1 MGAGPGGER
10 ANGSAAGAGPR
21 LALAGRR
28 AKARGA
34 ELRSA
39 LPRRAAAR
47 SRRGG
52 RRRVRVCQP
61 LPAPASPGTMSGRS
75 RAVLSVLLLLLG
87 APGVAQAAGDA
98 SCRPVR
104 AAFQVLQPGAKW
116 VPESPVP
123 GEVPPPAAR
132 GVPDRWC
139 PLRPSWG
146 CTASGLDGAGGCCL
160 PARVGS
166 GRAGGMR
173 GAPSGTS
180 RQRGAELPR
189 VPCGCRLRA
198 CITCGAAGNRASLLL
213 GDGSEIPEFSA
224 FLVTGGCQH
233 PQGCASGAG
242 GSR

>member
-1 MGAGPGGER
+1 MGARRGRGRGWRWRGAARRRAGLSSAPRCPAALQPGPGG
-10 ANGSAAGAGPR
+10 AAGG
-21 LALAGRR
+21 
-28 AKARGA
+28 
-34 ELRSA
+34 
-39 LPRRAAAR
+39 
-47 SRRGG
+47 
-52 RRRVRVCQP
+52 VCGC
-61 LPAPASPGTMSGRS
+61 ASPGTMSGRS

-132 GVPDRWC
+132 GVPDPWC
-139 PLRPSWG
+139 TLRPSWG
-146 CTASGLDGAGGCCL
+146 RTASGLDGAGGCCL

-173 GAPSGTS
+173 GAPSGAS

-189 VPCGCRLRA
+189 APCGCWLRA

-213 GDGSEIPEFSA
+213 GDVSEIPEFSA